1 MHIDG
6 SFDTFVKDNAVL
18 SHTPKADE
26 LSFPQL
32 VRMANGQDE
41 DESDPLFA
49 SLGVKK
55 RKQKKKRKVRPQ
67 KKGKKG

>member
-1 MHIDG
+1 
-6 SFDTFVKDNAVL
+6 
-18 SHTPKADE
+18 
-26 LSFPQL
+26 PQL